1 MGSTFIFRVGGTFGM
16 SVVKRVPKTFNGE
29 TYSSLVH
36 STLKLFKAVP
46 VKTSKKKNP
55 SKVISAETI
64 SHGFMFSREV
74 AGNHTD
80 GELSSLV
87 RIVSDEI
94 GLTPDQMN
102 SSFHKSWGKVRDTP
116 LFNLVQE
123 QIFHYMTTYGYEAM
137 GTYDKGSVFIP
148 NEKLEIPQLKDG
160 IKLTIIKGYT
170 KKQLR
175 EKLLKILESGMAL
188 KSLDEVIEVAKYVEL
203 TEKEV
208 SLIRNK
214 EARIRLYVIMD
225 LLPTD
230 PVEFL
235 RYMLFNTTEKTLII
249 VNHKTI
255 SLIKESESDVVGL
268 FNEYDGVAGYKRLA
282 EIFFRFKPLFLA
294 FKSHGGMTTIINRI
308 SKLAPKYHKPMKQS
322 FLNNVTGM
330 LKRGEKIS
338 TAKFNEELERVN
350 IWRKIRLAQS
360 LSYRMSGSKSIMYKI
375 RNGKAFATTLDFDN
389 IEGTRKAYTVILNSI
404 AGDLKHLKG
413 KEFYIPENITYA
425 LPATEKQFTGN
436 IPSGT
441 YISIPDNMIF
451 GVWWENQ
458 KVGESKKLLPH
469 EQYAYETGDVRFGR
483 YDTHNGQRRIDLDL
497 HSMSLKSGHVGWN
510 SSYRSDN
517 NSVLFSGDITDAPN
531 GASELLY
538 INKDY
543 DDVVLLTLNYFN
555 FDPKLPVPY
564 KIIVAEE
571 RPNGFGENYTV
582 NPNNV
587 RCIVK
592 TEIDVNQKV
601 IGLGTV
607 KDGECRFYFSETALG
622 DTIAVKGGEYVDLA
636 RDYLANYATNQIT
649 FNEILDL
656 VGAKIVTEPTK
667 KSIDLSLE
675 ALETDTFIN
684 LLINKETA
692 K

>member
-1 MGSTFIFRVGGTFGM
+1 M
-16 SVVKRVPKTFNGE
+16 SVVKRVPKKFNGE

-80 GELSSLV
+80 GELSSLI

-116 LFNLVQE
+116 LFHLVQE
-123 QIFHYMTTYGYEAM
+123 QLFHYMTTYGYEA
-137 GTYDKGSVFIP
+137 KGMYSEGMVFIP
-148 NEKLEIPQLKDG
+148 NEVLEIPQLKEG
-160 IKLTIIKGYT
+160 IRLTIIKGYT
-170 KKQLR
+170 KAQLKV
-175 EKLLKILESGMAL
+175 KLLRILESGMAL

-208 SLIRNK
+208 TSIKNK

-235 RYMLFNTTEKTLII
+235 RYMLFKTTEKTLII
-249 VNHKTI
+249 VNHKT
-255 SLIKESESDVVGL
+255 LETIKETEVDGIADL
-268 FNEYDGVAGYKRLA
+268 FEEYDGVAGLKRLS
-282 EIFFRFKPLFLA
+282 EIFYRFKPLFLA
-294 FKSHGGMTTIINRI
+294 FKGLHRMTPVINRI
-308 SKLAPKYHKPMKQS
+308 SKLAPKYHKPMKAS
-322 FLNNVTGM
+322 FLNDVTGM

-375 RNGKAFATTLDFDN
+375 RNGKAFATTLDFEN
-389 IEGTRKAYTVILNSI
+389 VEGTRKAYTTILNSI
-404 AGDLKHLKG
+404 AKDLAHLKG
-413 KEFYIPENITYA
+413 KEFYIPENVTYA
-425 LPATEKQFTGN
+425 LPATAKQFTGN

-451 GVWWENQ
+451 GVYWENQ
-458 KVGESKKLLPH
+458 KVGESKKQLTPQ
-469 EQYAYETGDVRFGR
+469 EQYDYETGSFRFNDR
-483 YDTHNGQRRIDLDL
+483 HDTHNGKRRIDLDL
-497 HSMSLKSGHVGWN
+497 HSMALNAGHIGWN
-510 SSYRSDN
+510 AGYRSDEGGI
-517 NSVLFSGDITDAPN
+517 LFSGDITDAPN
-531 GASELLY
+531 GATELFY
-538 INKDY
+538 MDKNYNDTI
-543 DDVVLLTLNYFN
+543 LLTLNYFN
-555 FDPKLPVPY
+555 FDPKLPVPF
-564 KIIVAEE
+564 KIVMGEE
-571 RPNGFGENYTV
+571 KPRGRFQGRTETPYV
-582 NPNNV
+582 IDPNNV
-587 RCIVK
+587 KCTVK
-592 TEIDVNQKV
+592 TVIDVKEKV
-601 IGLGTV
+601 IGLATV

-622 DTIAVKGGEYVDLA
+622 NSIAVQGGEYVDLA

-649 FNEILDL
+649 FNEVLDL

-684 LLINKETA
+684 LLINK
-692 K
+692 

>member
-1 MGSTFIFRVGGTFGM
+1 M
-16 SVVKRVPKTFNGE
+16 SVVKRVPKIQYGE
-29 TYSSLVH
+29 NYSSLVH

-46 VKTSKKKNP
+46 VKTQKKKNP
-55 SKVISAETI
+55 SKGITQETVN
-64 SHGFMFSREV
+64 HGFVFSPAV
-74 AGNHTD
+74 AGNYTD
-80 GELSSLV
+80 SELSSLIK
-87 RIVSDEI
+87 IVSDEI

-102 SSFHKSWGKVRDTP
+102 SSFHKSWGKVKDTP
-116 LFNLVQE
+116 LFHLIQE
-123 QIFHYMTTYGYEAM
+123 QVFHYMTTYGYERM
-137 GTYDKGSVFIP
+137 GTYDEGLVFIP
-148 NEKLEIPQLKDG
+148 NERLEIPQIKDG
-160 IKLTIIKGYT
+160 IKLTVIKGYT
-170 KKQLR
+170 KAQLKA
-175 EKLLKILESGMAL
+175 KLLKILESGMAL
-188 KSLDEVIEVAKYVEL
+188 KSLDEVIEVAKHVKL

-235 RYMLFNTTEKTLII
+235 RYMLFKTTEKTLII

-255 SLIKESESDVVGL
+255 SLIKESSEDVAGL
-268 FNEYDGVAGYKRLA
+268 FEEYDGVAGLKRLA
-282 EIFFRFKPLFLA
+282 EVFYRFKPLFLA
-294 FKSHGGMTTIINRI
+294 FKSHDRMTPVINRI

-330 LKRGEKIS
+330 LKRGENIS

-375 RNGKAFATTLDFDN
+375 RNGKAFATTLDFEN
-389 IEGTRKAYTVILNSI
+389 VEGVRKAYTTILNSI
-404 AGDLKHLKG
+404 AKDLAHLKG
-413 KEFYIPENITYA
+413 KEFYIPENLTYA

-441 YISIPDNMIF
+441 YIAIPDNMIF

-469 EQYAYETGDVRFGR
+469 EQYAYETGFSRGN
-483 YDTHNGQRRIDLDL
+483 DTHNGRRRIDLDL
-497 HSMSLKSGHVGWN
+497 HSMSLKSGHIGWN
-510 SSYRSDN
+510 SAYRSEN
-517 NSVLFSGDITDAPN
+517 KSVLFSGDVTDAPN

-538 INKDY
+538 INKDF

-571 RPNGFGENYTV
+571 RPNGFGNNYTV

-622 DTIAVKGGEYVDLA
+622 DTIAVKGGEYINLA

-684 LLINKETA
+684 LLINK
-692 K
+692 